1 MMNKIFI
8 FGQNPLTAE
17 FTASW
22 EQTKDF
28 LTKTAD
34 SFQATTSDAM
44 ANAIASSTYNWLQT
58 HPVAARL
65 FHALLWAI
73 DRPIISLCLLLVA
86 IALASSIVKAINRLL
101 ELTGLYLLKAPFQ
114 LINLSW
120 QGSITTINRWFA
132 RQNPSNS
139 ALVSDRKQQ
148 RIGAIT
154 TRIKE
159 LQQEHNELM
168 QELIALLAAEEVN
181 KRAD

>member
-1 MMNKIFI
+1 MNKVFI
-8 FGQNPLTAE
+8 FGQNPLLAQVI
-17 FTASW
+17 ASW
-22 EQTKDF
+22 AQTKDF

-34 SFQATTSDAM
+34 SFQETTSDAM

-86 IALASSIVKAINRLL
+86 IAVASSIVKAINRLL
-101 ELTGLYLLKAPFQ
+101 ELAGLSLLKAPFQ
-114 LINLSW
+114 LVKLSW
-120 QGSITTINRWFA
+120 QGSITTINRWFV
-132 RQNPSNS
+132 RQNTSDS
-139 ALVSDRKQQ
+139 ALVGNSKQQ
-148 RIGAIT
+148 KIGAIT